1 MELIHKRVG
10 WKLADEDLQ
19 GEKRQRGREKGRD
32 RQMERGR
39 DRVENRA
46 EDAALFHS
54 LALPCAK
61 RGGLCFP
68 RGPALPAP
76 LLPFSSLLSSALLLA
91 LLWLPACTTV
101 VLFTYVGFPALHE
114 GL

>member
-1 MELIHKRVG
+1 MKICKGRRDRG
-10 WKLADEDLQ
+10 
-19 GEKRQRGREKGRD
+19 GERREKGTD

-46 EDAALFHS
+46 EDTALSHS
-54 LALPCAK
+54 LALPSAN

-68 RGPALPAP
+68 RGPALPA
-76 LLPFSSLLSSALLLA
+76 LLFPFPSQLSSALLLA

-101 VLFTYVGFPALHE
+101 VLFTRVAFLAWDGGTLMQKAPDF
-114 GL
+114 